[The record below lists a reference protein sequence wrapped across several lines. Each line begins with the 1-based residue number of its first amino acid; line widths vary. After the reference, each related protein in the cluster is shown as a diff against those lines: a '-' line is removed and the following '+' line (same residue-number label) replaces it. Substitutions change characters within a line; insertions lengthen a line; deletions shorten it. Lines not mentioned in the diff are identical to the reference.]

1 MHQQLR
7 EMSKESTQEAS
18 ALHAKQIH
26 YDRQIADM
34 SLTIS
39 KLQASLRE
47 AKKGSSASTENH
59 ETKDN
64 SNEKSGNDQST
75 NQVKV
80 LSDEVFR
87 LRDKMAHQN
96 SETLALRNRLKE
108 ATDRAMKAEE
118 KLASAIAGNGAGD
131 CMYDSMERA
140 GLSGNGIGRRR
151 KGGPSPDSG
160 SLRSVMRL
168 NPGQGD
174 RREQIGK
181 AVDVVDSFTKSTG
194 NSIFGLERTEHH

>member
-26 YDRQIADM
+26 YDRKIADM

-47 AKKGSSASTENH
+47 AKKENSASTENH
-59 ETKDN
+59 ETKEN
-64 SNEKSGNDQST
+64 SNEKSGNNESA
-75 NQVKV
+75 NQLKV
-80 LSDEVFR
+80 LSDEVLR
-87 LRDKMAHQN
+87 LRDKMANQN

-108 ATDRAMKAEE
+108 AADRAMKAEE
-118 KLASAIAGNGAGD
+118 KLASAIAGNGMGD
-131 CMYDSMERA
+131 GMYDSMERA

-194 NSIFGLERTEHH
+194 KILFGLARSEHR